1 MVPGAHHSGVL
12 AGLSK
17 TLLIGGRQV
26 DVAANRIETPDG
38 WIQVKPR
45 SMAVLQY
52 LVGHAGEV
60 CSRQDIMDGVW
71 ARVEVSEEVLN
82 HAVHELRGVF
92 EDDPRHPEVIE
103 TIPRAGYR
111 LIAPVEDFPRSGW
124 RRKTGWLLPAVVVFI
139 IASAG
144 VWWLVEGERA
154 ADVPVRKLAVLPFE
168 NMGPDTSFDYF
179 GDGLTEEL
187 ITELN
192 RINPARLDVIARTS
206 VMALKGQ
213 RRPLSE
219 IAGMLGVDYVVEGSV
234 RRDADRIRITAQLIE
249 TEGETHLW
257 AESFDRRLENILELQ
272 HEIARS
278 IAQQAR
284 VPLDPESRSRRQSV
298 NPEAYRHF
306 LRGRAQTYQFH
317 PSGYAAALES
327 FEAALERQPDYAVVH
342 GWKAAALSGLAFGGQ
357 SVDERMA
364 YAKRAQESARRALE
378 LDPAMGIAHFARGW
392 LAFSQEWAFARAER
406 LFREALEVDPN
417 SWWLHFGYAELLS
430 ALGRHEEAIAH
441 METAYELDPVNP
453 FVNVELAA
461 VHAHAGRYR
470 EGLEVIDRALEALPH
485 HQELHDRRS
494 GFFEALGRFEKAI
507 EAREKYAAIQD
518 REYDAD
524 GHRRALAEQRE
535 RGYWQWLL
543 DNSDW
548 KAGSL
553 QRAKLLTLLGRH
565 DEALDLVVDAVEKRK
580 PSAVY
585 MNVYRQFEPL
595 KGNARFDAL
604 LKQAGLVN

>member
-1 MVPGAHHSGVL
+1 M
-12 AGLSK
+12 
-17 TLLIGGRQV
+17 

-60 CSRQDIMDGVW
+60 CSRQDIMDRVW

-82 HAVHELRGVF
+82 HAVHELRGAF
-92 EDDPRHPEVIE
+92 EDDPRHPEIIE
-103 TIPRAGYR
+103 TIPRGGYR
-111 LIAPVEDFPRSGW
+111 LIASVEEFPQSGW
-124 RRKTGWLLPAVVVFI
+124 RRKMRWLLPAMVVVVL
-139 IASAG
+139 ASSG
-144 VWWLVEGERA
+144 IWWLVDGDRA
-154 ADVPVRKLAVLPFE
+154 ADMPVRKLAVLPFE
-168 NMGPDTSFDYF
+168 SMGPDTSFDYF
-179 GDGLTEEL
+179 SDGLTEEL

-206 VMALKGQ
+206 VMAFKGQ

-272 HEIARS
+272 HEIAQS
-278 IAQQAR
+278 IARQAR
-284 VPLDPESRSRRQSV
+284 VPLDPEVRPRRHSV
-298 NPEAYRHF
+298 DPEAYRDF

-317 PSGYAAALES
+317 RSGYAAALES
-327 FEAALERQPDYAVVH
+327 FEAALERQSDYAVVH
-342 GWKAAALSGLAFGGQ
+342 GWKAAALSGLAF
-357 SVDERMA
+357 SRPSAEERTA
-364 YAKRAQESARRALE
+364 YARRALQSARRALE
-378 LDPAMGIAHFARGW
+378 LDPELGIAHFARGW

-417 SWWLHFGYAELLS
+417 SWWIHFGYAELLS

-494 GFFEALGRFEKAI
+494 NFFEALGRFEKAI

-524 GHRRALAEQRE
+524 GHRRALAEQGE
-535 RGYWQWLL
+535 RGYWRWLL
-543 DNSDW
+543 DSPDWYSDVV
-548 KAGSL
+548 L
-553 QRAKLLTLLGRH
+553 RAKLLALLGRH
-565 DEALDLVVDAVEKRK
+565 DSALDLIAEAVEQRK

-585 MNVYRQFEPL
+585 IGVYRQFEPL
-595 KGNARFDAL
+595 SGNARFDAL
-604 LKQAGLVN
+604 LEQAGLSN

>member
-1 MVPGAHHSGVL
+1 MSR
-12 AGLSK
+12 

-26 DVAANRIETPDG
+26 DVAANRIESPDG
-38 WIQVKPR
+38 WAQVKPR

-71 ARVEVSEEVLN
+71 ARVDVSEEVLN
-82 HAVHELRGVF
+82 HAIHELRGAF
-92 EDDPRHPEVIE
+92 EDDPRHPQVIE

-111 LIAPVEDFPRSGW
+111 LIAPVGDFPRSGW
-124 RRKTGWLLPAVVVFI
+124 RREMRWLLPAVVVVI
-139 IASAG
+139 LASAG

-154 ADVPVRKLAVLPFE
+154 GDMPAHKLAVLPFE
-168 NMGPDTSFDYF
+168 TMGPDTSFDYF
-179 GDGLTEEL
+179 SDGLTEEL
-187 ITELN
+187 IGELN

-206 VMALKGQ
+206 VMAFKGQ

-219 IAGMLGVDYVVEGSV
+219 IAETLGVDYVVEGSV
-234 RRDADRIRITAQLIE
+234 RRDADRIRVTAQLIE
-249 TEGETHLW
+249 TGDETHLW

-284 VPLDPESRSRRQSV
+284 VPLGSESRQQRHSV
-298 NPEAYRHF
+298 DPEAYRHF
-306 LRGRAQTYQFH
+306 LSGREQIYQFQ

-327 FEAALERQPDYAVVH
+327 FEAALERKPDYAVVH
-342 GWKAAALSGLAFGGQ
+342 GWKAAALSALAFSER
-357 SVDERMA
+357 SVEERRA
-364 YAKRAQESARRALE
+364 YAKRAQQSASRALE
-378 LDPAMGIAHFARGW
+378 LEPDLGIAHFVRGW

-417 SWWLHFGYAELLS
+417 NWWIHFGYAELLS

-461 VHAHAGRYR
+461 IHAHAGRFR
-470 EGLEVIDRALEALPH
+470 EGLEVIDRALEVLPH

-494 GFFEALGRFEKAI
+494 NFFEALGRFEKAI
-507 EAREKYAAIQD
+507 KVRQKHAAIQD

-524 GHRRALAEQRE
+524 GHRRALAEQGE

-543 DNSDW
+543 DNPRW
-548 KAGSL
+548 HESL
-553 QRAKLLTLLGRH
+553 VGRARLLALLGRR
-565 DEALDLVVDAVEKRK
+565 DEALDLMAEAVEQRK

-585 MNVYRQFEPL
+585 IGVYREFEPL
-595 KGNARFDAL
+595 SANARFDAL
-604 LKQAGLVN
+604 LKQAGLAN